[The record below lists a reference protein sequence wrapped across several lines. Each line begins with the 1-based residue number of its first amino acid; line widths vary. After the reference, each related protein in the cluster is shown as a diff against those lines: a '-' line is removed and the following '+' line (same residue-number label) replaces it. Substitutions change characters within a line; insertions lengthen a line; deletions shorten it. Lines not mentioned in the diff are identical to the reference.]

1 MTTDILNSRAIQ
13 YKKFTKADLIH
24 LQSICTDNKALSI
37 PRKENLNC
45 ALGDREWDLFGGGRD
60 GKRSQLTERLTAAQ
74 LRELETSRLAC
85 FHGICSKPL
94 LHLDPGN
101 CIHLD

>member
-1 MTTDILNSRAIQ
+1 MGFVWR
-13 YKKFTKADLIH
+13 
-24 LQSICTDNKALSI
+24 
-37 PRKENLNC
+37 
-45 ALGDREWDLFGGGRD
+45 GRD
-60 GKRSQLTERLTAAQ
+60 GKKIPVDRLTAAQ